1 MTTRF
6 EFESLPAFD
15 RDLKKLSKK
24 CASLTQDLDNFR
36 KFIVGVDFDHNNR
49 YDILHRDTARQLLI
63 IKTRL
68 MVRSLKGS
76 SKMRLVFAFGVIAAK
91 IVFIEIYMH
100 GQQECESQQR
110 IDDFL
115 KTLATG
121 VYPR

>member
-6 EFESLPAFD
+6 EFESLPGFD

-24 CASLTQDLDNFR
+24 CASLIQDLDFFR
-36 KFIVGVDFDHNNR
+36 KFIAGVDFDNNKR
-49 YDILHRDTARQLLI
+49 FDILHRDTIRQLLI

-76 SKMRLVFAFGVIAAK
+76 SKMRLVFSFCVIGPR
-91 IVFIEIYMH
+91 IVFIELFMH
-100 GQQECESQQR
+100 GQQERESQQR

-115 KTLATG
+115 AEA
-121 VYPR
+121 